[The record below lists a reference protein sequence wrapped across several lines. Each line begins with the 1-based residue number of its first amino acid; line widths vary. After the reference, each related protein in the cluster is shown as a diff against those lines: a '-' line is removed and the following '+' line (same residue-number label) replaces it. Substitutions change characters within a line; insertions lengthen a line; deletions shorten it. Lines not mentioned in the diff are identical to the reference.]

1 MFLIISNPVIS
12 ISNSIIYSIIN
23 TPIPRGVGIA
33 AVSLYI
39 NYYNTFYTLCQVYK
53 INSINHLT
61 LCILYIDYA
70 QYFVYNKAIV
80 KSGAALKYERST

>member
-1 MFLIISNPVIS
+1 MFLIISNTVIS

-39 NYYNTFYTLCQVYK
+39 SYYNTFYTRFQVYK
-53 INSINHLT
+53 INKTIHYFS
-61 LCILYIDYA
+61 CILYIDYSRS
-70 QYFVYNKAIV
+70 FVYNKAIV